1 MNFKTFILI
10 GGVGIALHG
19 CTSFNGSSSDNS
31 VKNFASPQE
40 MIAQK
45 NINQPNG
52 QAKEYV
58 YSWGSNQNDKEPQS
72 LYPRKYLNNY
82 CSAKN
87 GKFSLLYKSSL
98 SLVKNQS
105 DKKLLLASGNVKQ
118 GIGAYKCVQS
128 NGHSWIVSIEPVSEH
143 KSGDGSNARVVS
155 LQTRLMSADEA
166 KRFYK
171 NMVVA
176 SNTAEKKS
184 TASEQ
189 NNKKVLNK
197 STSQKEQEL
206 KKDTEVKKES
216 KPTAEL
222 PTAQPVKVVESP
234 QQQQMKFYVAARRDL
249 NSGKNQISA
258 CNNAQRA
265 YNYGKL
271 QGTEGTRV
279 YTESGMLVA
288 RCLTSVPSYS
298 NRFSNSKAQATRV
311 LQNLAVNYN
320 HSGAKNMLRQIK

>member
-1 MNFKTFILI
+1 VNFKTFILI
-10 GGVGIALHG
+10 GGLGIALHG

-45 NINQPNG
+45 NINQANG

-82 CSAKN
+82 CSVKN

-128 NGHSWIVSIEPVSEH
+128 NVHSWIVSIEPVSER
-143 KSGDGSNARVVS
+143 KSGDGSNARLVS

-166 KRFYK
+166 KRFYT
-171 NMVVA
+171 NVA
-176 SNTAEKKS
+176 VTSRAAEKKS
-184 TASEQ
+184 SPNEQ
-189 NNKKVLNK
+189 NTKKALNK
-197 STSQKEQEL
+197 STPPKEQEL
-206 KKDTEVKKES
+206 KKEI
-216 KPTAEL
+216 KPAAEL
-222 PTAQPVKVVESP
+222 PAVQPLKVVETP
-234 QQQQMKFYVAARRDL
+234 QQQQLQAYVSARRDL
-249 NSGKNQISA
+249 SKGQNQINA

-271 QGTEGTRV
+271 KGTNASV
-279 YTESGMLVA
+279 YTDSGMLVA
-288 RCLTSVPSYS
+288 RCLTSVPAYS
-298 NRFSNSKAQATRV
+298 NRFANSKAQAIKI
-311 LQNLAVNYN
+311 LQHLANNYN
-320 HSGAKNMLRQIK
+320 HAGAKNMLRQIK

>member
-1 MNFKTFILI
+1 VNFKTFILI
-10 GGVGIALHG
+10 GGVGITLHG
-19 CTSFNGSSSDNS
+19 CTSFNALSSDDS
-31 VKNFASPQE
+31 VKNYASAQE
-40 MIAQK
+40 MIVQK

-52 QAKEYV
+52 QAKEYI
-58 YSWGSNQNDKEPQS
+58 YSWGAKQNDKETQS

-82 CSAKN
+82 CSAKQ
-87 GKFSLLYKSSL
+87 GKFTLLYKSSL
-98 SLVKNQS
+98 ALVKDVS
-105 DKKLLLASGNVKQ
+105 DKKRLSASGNVKQ
-118 GIGAYKCVQS
+118 GIGAYKCVQK
-128 NGHSWIVSIEPVSEH
+128 NGQSWIASIEPVAER
-143 KSGDGSNARVVS
+143 KLNDGSDARAVS

-166 KRFYK
+166 KKFYK
-171 NMVVA
+171 NISMTTNA
-176 SNTAEKKS
+176 ADKKINSNDLG
-184 TASEQ
+184 
-189 NNKKVLNK
+189 NKKALNK
-197 STSQKEQEL
+197 TALQKEAEA
-206 KKDTEVKKES
+206 KKEADI
-216 KPTAEL
+216 KKETKLTPEL
-222 PTAQPVKVVESP
+222 PAAQPLKVVESP

-320 HSGAKNMLRQIK
+320 HRGAKNMLRQIK

>member
-1 MNFKTFILI
+1 VNFKIFILI
-10 GGVGIALHG
+10 GGASIALHG
-19 CTSFNGSSSDNS
+19 CTSFKGSSSDNS
-31 VKNFASPQE
+31 VNHLASPQE
-40 MIAQK
+40 MIVQK

-52 QAKEYV
+52 QAKDYV
-58 YSWGSNQNDKEPQS
+58 YTWGEKQNNNEPQS

-118 GIGAYKCVQS
+118 GIGAYKCVQN
-128 NGHSWIVSIEPVSEH
+128 NGQSWIASIEPVAEH
-143 KSGDGSNARVVS
+143 KLSEGSARVVS
-155 LQTRLMSADEA
+155 LQTKLMSANEA

-171 NMVVA
+171 NVTVA

-184 TASEQ
+184 IASEQ
-189 NNKKVLNK
+189 NNKKALNK
-197 STSQKEQEL
+197 ANLQKEKEL
-206 KKDTEVKKES
+206 KKDLEVEKETA
-216 KPTAEL
+216 PIAEL
-222 PTAQPVKVVESP
+222 PAVQLLKVVETP
-234 QQQQMKFYVAARRDL
+234 QQQQLKAYVAARRDL
-249 NSGKNQISA
+249 SKGQNQVNA

-271 QGTEGTRV
+271 KGSNASV

-288 RCLTSVPSYS
+288 RCLTSVPAYS
-298 NRFSNSKAQATRV
+298 SRFSNSKAQATKI
-311 LQNLAVNYN
+311 LQHLASNYN
-320 HSGAKNMLRQIK
+320 HAGAKNMLRQIK